1 MSALKALLPITGA
14 TLGGLSVRPWSKA
27 VSSLERAS
35 FAMRRGKAPVFV
47 KQGKMQWDPLRH
59 LNDWELNN
67 VKTFFPMLEGKSV
80 KWEGKDRKVW
90 MD

>member
-1 MSALKALLPITGA
+1 MSALKALLPITRA

-80 KWEGKDRKVW
+80 
-90 MD
+90 